1 MSIVFNKEHNGCVE
15 EAKMSNGILS
25 VVIRS
30 IREYPLLREPTQE
43 ELDDATPFWELSNGD
58 DPLINPTNY
67 LESEIESVHE
77 ILKYEITK
85 KIEREI

>member
-1 MSIVFNKEHNGCVE
+1 MSIVFNKEHDGCVE
-15 EAKMSNGILS
+15 TTTMSNGVLS

-43 ELDDATPFWELSNGD
+43 ELDDGGSFWDLVDGD
-58 DPLINPTNY
+58 DPLFNPADY
-67 LESEIESVHE
+67 LESEVESVHE
-77 ILKYEITK
+77 IIKYEITK